1 MSKPRVLVTRRLPEP
16 AETIIREVCEYE
28 VWPHPIPIPRDILLE
43 KVRGVH
49 GILSLLTD
57 RMDAEAMDAAGPN
70 LKVISNYAVG
80 YDNVVL
86 EDAKARGIVVTNTP
100 GVLTE
105 TTADLTWAL
114 LMAAARRIA
123 EGDRFTRS
131 GEWKGWDPL
140 QLLGVD
146 VFGKTLGIIGLG
158 RIGVAVAR
166 RATGFQMR
174 ILYTDVQPF
183 PDRERETGARYVSLD
198 ELLRESDFIS
208 IHSPL
213 TPQTRHLINAEAF
226 RKMKPTAVLVNAA
239 RGPVVDE
246 VALVEAL
253 REGRIFAAGLD
264 VYENE
269 PRLAPGLANL
279 PNVVLAP
286 HLGSASR
293 ETRAKMA
300 ELAAKNLVLVLQG
313 KEPLHRVV

>member
-1 MSKPRVLVTRRLPEP
+1 MHKPKAYLTRRLPEP
-16 AETIIREVCEYE
+16 AESIIGEVCEYDIWGDP
-28 VWPHPIPIPRDILLE
+28 VPIPRATLLE
-43 KVRGVH
+43 RIRGVD

-57 RMDAEAMDAAGPN
+57 RMDAEAMDAAGGS

-80 YDNVVL
+80 FDNVNL
-86 EDAKARGIVVTNTP
+86 DAAKERGIVVTNTP

-123 EGDRFTRS
+123 EGDRFTRT
-131 GEWKGWDPL
+131 GHWKGWDPL

-158 RIGVAVAR
+158 RIGVSVAR
-166 RATGFQMR
+166 RAAGFRMR

-183 PDRERETGARYVSLD
+183 PEREAETGAQFVSLD

-208 IHSPL
+208 VHSPM
-213 TPQTRHLINAEAF
+213 TPETRHLINEEAF
-226 RKMKPTAVLVNAA
+226 RKIKPTAVLVNAA
-239 RGPVVDE
+239 RGLVVDE
-246 VALVEAL
+246 AALVHAL
-253 REGRIFAAGLD
+253 REQRIFAAGLD
-264 VYENE
+264 VYERE
-269 PRLAPGLANL
+269 PQLAPGLADL

-293 ETRAKMA
+293 ETRSKMA
-300 ELAAKNLVLVLQG
+300 ELAARNLVLVLQD